1 MKTKLLFLSLL
12 TFVLSLS
19 SQAQNTDTVYGWTK
33 SGFIGLNIN
42 QVSLSNWA
50 AGGESS
56 VSATGLFSGLY
67 KYNSKKEFWISNL
80 DLAYGLIKSEDI
92 KVRKN
97 EDKIEFTSQYG
108 KYAGGKFFYS
118 ALLNF
123 RSQFANGYNYP
134 DDSTV
139 ISKFLAPG
147 YLKVALGIDWKP
159 VDYFSLFISP
169 ATGRFTFVNDQILA
183 DAGAYGVD
191 PATYDALGNKLTDG
205 KKVKG
210 EFGASLT
217 ALFAKEIMENVVLA
231 SKLNLFDN
239 YTDDEKA
246 NRKNVDVN
254 WEAALLMKINKFL
267 TASISTNLIYD
278 HNIPVPV
285 YETINGVKT
294 QVGTGPR
301 TQFKE
306 VLGIGFGFK
315 F

>member
-1 MKTKLLFLSLL
+1 MKIKTLLLFLF
-12 TFVLSLS
+12 FVFNAAAF
-19 SQAQNTDTVYGWTK
+19 SQNKDTVYGWTK
-33 SGFIGLNIN
+33 TGFIGMNLN

-56 VSATGLFSGLY
+56 VSATGLFSGLV
-67 KYNSKKEFWISNL
+67 KYNSKKEFWLNNL
-80 DLAYGLIKSEDI
+80 DFAYGLIKSEDI

-108 KYAGGKFFYS
+108 KYAGGNFFYS
-118 ALLNF
+118 ALFNF
-123 RSQFANGYNYP
+123 RSQFSNGYNYP

-147 YLKVALGIDWKP
+147 YLKAALGIDWKP
-159 VDYFSLFISP
+159 VDYFSLFVSP
-169 ATGRFTFVNDQILA
+169 ATGRFTFVNDQVLA
-183 DAGAYGVD
+183 DEGAYGVD
-191 PATYDALGNKLTDG
+191 PAVYDALGNKITSG
-205 KKVKG
+205 KKMKG

-217 ALFAKEIMENVVLA
+217 ALFAKEIMENVTLA

-246 NRKNVDVN
+246 NRLNVDVN
-254 WEAALLMKINKFL
+254 WETALLMKINKFL

-278 HNIPVPV
+278 HNIPVPI

-294 QVGTGPR
+294 QTGTGPR

-306 VLGIGFGFK
+306 VLGIGFGIK

>member
-1 MKTKLLFLSLL
+1 MKIKTLLLLLF
-12 TFVLSLS
+12 FVFNAAAF
-19 SQAQNTDTVYGWTK
+19 SQNKDTVYGWTK
-33 SGFIGLNIN
+33 TGFIGMNLN

-56 VSATGLFSGLY
+56 VSATGLFSGLV
-67 KYNSKKEFWISNL
+67 KYNSKKEFWLNNL
-80 DLAYGLIKSEDI
+80 DFAYGLIKSEDI

-108 KYAGGKFFYS
+108 KYAGGNFFYS
-118 ALLNF
+118 ALFNF
-123 RSQFANGYNYP
+123 RSQFSNGYNYP

-147 YLKVALGIDWKP
+147 YLKAALGIDWKP
-159 VDYFSLFISP
+159 VDYFSLFVSP
-169 ATGRFTFVNDQILA
+169 ATGRFTFVNDQVLA
-183 DAGAYGVD
+183 DEGAYGVD
-191 PATYDALGNKLTDG
+191 PAVYDALGNKITSG
-205 KKVKG
+205 KKMKG

-217 ALFAKEIMENVVLA
+217 ALFAKEIMENVTLA

-246 NRKNVDVN
+246 NRLNVDVN
-254 WEAALLMKINKFL
+254 WETALLMKINKFL

-278 HNIPVPV
+278 HNIPVPI

-294 QVGTGPR
+294 QTGTGPR

-306 VLGIGFGFK
+306 VLGIGFGIK